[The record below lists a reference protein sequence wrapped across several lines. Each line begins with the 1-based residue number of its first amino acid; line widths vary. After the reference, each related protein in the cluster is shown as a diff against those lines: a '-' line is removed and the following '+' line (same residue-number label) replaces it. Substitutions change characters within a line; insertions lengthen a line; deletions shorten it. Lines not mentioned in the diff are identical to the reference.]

1 MDSSHLKSSTTIQY
15 SAITDDALPTYEV
28 EGKWLVACEAITT
41 VVSRAWEFALPLA
54 LLGVWGGDE
63 LSLRAPAALALAVT
77 LATTLFS
84 PRIGKWADGQDRLFA
99 ARVSRAFQVAG
110 TACSVGAVLS
120 MASED
125 TAGFRNWLALALGG
139 ASVEALGGVV
149 TRGGPKKDWAP
160 ALFEGEAL
168 GGALSKT
175 TVALSN
181 AAQVGE
187 ILGPFLG
194 ATAISSL
201 GPVVGAGLVGGLA
214 AAGELPAQ
222 LILDGLY
229 RRNAALRKP
238 PPPDDAAAEDGGGA
252 WARCWRQPGGTALLT
267 GSFGCLFFTALAPHG
282 PVLTAFLATRGVDPR
297 AIAVFRTLGAFAG
310 IGGIYAFG
318 KAADGVAKRAGDAPG
333 ARAAARVVA
342 LRSASFGALG
352 FQCCAAVGAA
362 AALAAAY
369 GPGAV
374 PGLAAFMAAV
384 ALSRAGLY
392 AYDVGYLELQ
402 QLLVDER
409 DRGACQGVEAALCG
423 GNELLLAL
431 VTLCF
436 FHDPRDFGALAA
448 LSALFVGLALALF
461 AAWAALY
468 HVHDHDHGRGD
479 HPHEH
484 TPQQA
489 KALDESGAK
498 RHVHVHRADHG
509 AHDHGHGHHDRG
521 HDHA

>member
-1 MDSSHLKSSTTIQY
+1 
-15 SAITDDALPTYEV
+15 
-28 EGKWLVACEAITT
+28 
-41 VVSRAWEFALPLA
+41 
-54 LLGVWGGDE
+54 
-63 LSLRAPAALALAVT
+63 
-77 LATTLFS
+77 
-84 PRIGKWADGQDRLFA
+84 
-99 ARVSRAFQVAG
+99 
-110 TACSVGAVLS
+110 

-181 AAQVGE
+181 AAQ
-187 ILGPFLG
+187 
-194 ATAISSL
+194 
-201 GPVVGAGLVGGLA
+201 
-214 AAGELPAQ
+214 

-229 RRNAALRKP
+229 RRNAALRTP
-238 PPPDDAAAEDGGGA
+238 PPPEDTAAEHGGGA

-318 KAADGVAKRAGDAPG
+318 KAADG
-333 ARAAARVVA
+333 
-342 LRSASFGALG
+342 
-352 FQCCAAVGAA
+352 CCAAVGAA

-384 ALSRAGLY
+384 VLSRAGLY

-509 AHDHGHGHHDRG
+509 AHDHGHGHHDHG
-521 HDHA
+521 HDRA